1 MNSQSSEVSP
11 EAMQARIQQARREAE
26 TLKDRIKRKKDE
38 LADTTRTSP
47 VAMLLVARV
56 AQLTAISSPLIFVV
70 LTQPP
75 SRLQSAPLLSRLTSL
90 SPRTS

>member
-1 MNSQSSEVSP
+1 
-11 EAMQARIQQARREAE
+11 MQARIQQARREAE

-47 VAMLLVARV
+47 VALLLVARRV
-56 AQLTAISSPLIFVV
+56 AQLTATSSPLIFVV

-75 SRLQSAPLLSRLTSL
+75 SDL
-90 SPRTS
+90 